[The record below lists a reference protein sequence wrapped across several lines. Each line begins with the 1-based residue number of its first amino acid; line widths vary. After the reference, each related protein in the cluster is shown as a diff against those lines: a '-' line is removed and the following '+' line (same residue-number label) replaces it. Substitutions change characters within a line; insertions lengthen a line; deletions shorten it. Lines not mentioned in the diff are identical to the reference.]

1 MSVKNRSDMQ
11 PLTVKWLEIVF
22 RRKLSCPNIK
32 NEFVIS
38 VLPFSDASSRG
49 ESLLHQVIYFLKV
62 FFKWKWN
69 VKGLT
74 LKTSMLRRNYN
85 EILN

>member
-11 PLTVKWLEIVF
+11 PLTVKRWAIVAT
-22 RRKLSCPNIK
+22 RKLCCPNVK

-49 ESLLHQVIYFLKV
+49 ESLLHQVIYFFK
-62 FFKWKWN
+62 FFSNENEMWKDWPW
-69 VKGLT
+69 
-74 LKTSMLRRNYN
+74 RRAC
-85 EILN
+85 